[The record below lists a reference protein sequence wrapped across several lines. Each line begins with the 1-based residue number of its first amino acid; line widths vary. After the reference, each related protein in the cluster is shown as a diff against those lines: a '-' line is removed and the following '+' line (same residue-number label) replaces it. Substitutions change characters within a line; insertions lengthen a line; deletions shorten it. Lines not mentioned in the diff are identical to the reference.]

1 MPMRPA
7 EQQWLLLEAAADA
20 TLVVGRDGLI
30 NRANRRTAEILG
42 WQPAELIGQ
51 SVEVLVP
58 PASRTAHSSFRKAF
72 VASPRP
78 RMMGAGLELTAIHRD
93 GHEVPV
99 EISLNPLVTEEGEFV
114 VVAVRDI
121 SYRLHIVSQLNETAA
136 KLAVVDERD
145 RIARDLHDNII
156 QRLFAA
162 GLHLQASLGRP
173 DQDPQLVGVIDEIDE
188 AITQIR
194 TIIFTMHSLR
204 GMDAGFEPAVRLV
217 LAESSRVLGHHPSLI
232 QHGVLALVPDSLASE
247 ATDVIREL
255 LTNVAKHARATHSSV
270 NISVE
275 DNWLTVT
282 VSDNGV
288 GPDRETTP
296 AGLGL
301 GNLSQRANGYG
312 GRFSFDAG
320 EAGGSMAVWAVP
332 LA

>member
-1 MPMRPA
+1 MNQVDKR
-7 EQQWLLLEAAADA
+7 WLLLEAAADA
-20 TLVVGRDGLI
+20 TLVVGPDGLI
-30 NRANRRTAEILG
+30 NHANRRTAEVLG
-42 WQPAELIGQ
+42 WQPTELIGLP
-51 SVEVLVP
+51 VEVLVP
-58 PASRTAHSSFRKAF
+58 PTSRTAHASLRKMF
-72 VASPRP
+72 DASPKP
-78 RMMGAGLELTAIHRD
+78 RMMGAGLELTAVHRD

-99 EISLNPLVTEEGEFV
+99 EISLSPLVTEEGQFV
-114 VVAVRDI
+114 VIAVRDI
-121 SYRLHIVSQLNETAA
+121 SYRLHIVSQLSATAA

-188 AITQIR
+188 AIKQIR

-204 GMDAGFEPAVRLV
+204 GMDAGFESAVRLV

-247 ATDVIREL
+247 AVDVIREL

-282 VSDNGV
+282 VADNGV
-288 GPDRETTP
+288 GPDQDVTP

-301 GNLSQRANGYG
+301 GNLSQRATGHG

-320 EAGGSMAVWAVP
+320 EIVGSAAVWAVP
-332 LA
+332 LS

>member
-1 MPMRPA
+1 MRPA

-121 SYRLHIVSQLNETAA
+121 SYRLHIVSQLSATAA

-162 GLHLQASLGRP
+162 GLHLQASLGRT

-188 AITQIR
+188 AIKQIR

>member
-1 MPMRPA
+1 MRPA

>member
-1 MPMRPA
+1 MNPV
-7 EQQWLLLEAAADA
+7 EQRWLLLEAAADA
-20 TLVVGRDGLI
+20 TLVVGLDGLI

-51 SVEVLVP
+51 PVEILVP
-58 PASRTAHSSFRKAF
+58 PASRTAHASFRKVFA
-72 VASPRP
+72 ASPRP
-78 RMMGAGLELTAIHRD
+78 RMMGAGLELTAIHRA

-99 EISLNPLVTEEGEFV
+99 EISLNPLVTEEGQFV

-121 SYRLHIVSQLNETAA
+121 SYRLHIVSRLSETAA

-188 AITQIR
+188 AIRQIR

>member
-1 MPMRPA
+1 VNQVDKR
-7 EQQWLLLEAAADA
+7 WLLLEAAADA
-20 TLVVGRDGLI
+20 TLVVGPDGLI
-30 NRANRRTAEILG
+30 NHANRRTVEVLG
-42 WQPAELIGQ
+42 WQPTELIGLP
-51 SVEVLVP
+51 VEVLVP
-58 PASRTAHSSFRKAF
+58 PTSRTAHASLRKMF
-72 VASPRP
+72 DASPKP
-78 RMMGAGLELTAIHRD
+78 RMMGAGLELTAVHRD

-99 EISLNPLVTEEGEFV
+99 EISLSPLVTEEGQFV
-114 VVAVRDI
+114 VIAVRDI
-121 SYRLHIVSQLNETAA
+121 SYRLHIVSQLSATAA

-188 AITQIR
+188 AIKQIR

-204 GMDAGFEPAVRLV
+204 GMDAGFESSVRLV

-247 ATDVIREL
+247 AVDVIREL

-282 VSDNGV
+282 VADNGV
-288 GPDRETTP
+288 GPDQDVTP

-301 GNLSQRANGYG
+301 GNLSQRATGHG

-320 EAGGSMAVWAVP
+320 EIVGSAAVWAVP
-332 LA
+332 LS